1 MGTVWRHDIRD
12 CRAYTKRGAAL
23 LEYWSTEGEFSVKSC
38 LPMEVR
44 ALFGLEEEITSMDP
58 WSEHTGFIGDAGE
71 NMFSSEFTPNEAYNR
86 YLQQQYGTT
95 VLDVIDWRR
104 LTLDISIRDG
114 QVHVSVKPDERIP
127 ISFKYLALSGIDFS
141 VQSHE
146 YTYNSQASAHF
157 RIGMRYDFPKLLF
170 INIPEKNEKIDR
182 LLQSD
187 SIEYIRQGC
196 ELLRGLN
203 WEYSELCEYFDL
215 PKSNCTFIEIYQRF
229 YDYPHKWM
237 ILSYFWIK

>member
-1 MGTVWRHDIRD
+1 
-12 CRAYTKRGAAL
+12 
-23 LEYWSTEGEFSVKSC
+23 
-38 LPMEVR
+38 MEVR

-71 NMFSSEFTPNEAYNR
+71 NMFSSEFTPNEAYNQ

-114 QVHVSVKPDERIP
+114 QVHVSCQTRRTYPHFFF
-127 ISFKYLALSGIDFS
+127 FKYLALSGIDFS

-157 RIGMRYDFPKLLF
+157 RMVGMRYD
-170 INIPEKNEKIDR
+170 
-182 LLQSD
+182 
-187 SIEYIRQGC
+187 SICCSSIFRKE
-196 ELLRGLN
+196 
-203 WEYSELCEYFDL
+203 
-215 PKSNCTFIEIYQRF
+215 
-229 YDYPHKWM
+229 
-237 ILSYFWIK
+237 